1 MVYQVAKALPGVPLM
16 GIGGIAELSDVL
28 EFLAAGATAV
38 QVGTANFK
46 DPGVSGRLVREL
58 GAYCEARK
66 TTVADL
72 VGRTHRVGK
81 VGGEAGAEG

>member
-1 MVYQVAKALPGVPLM
+1 M

-28 EFLAAGATAV
+28 EFLAAGATAI

-58 GAYCEARK
+58 AEYCAARK
-66 TTVADL
+66 TTVAAL
-72 VGRTHRVGK
+72 VGRAHRSGENVGDA
-81 VGGEAGAEG
+81 AGAEG